1 MTGLCLGL
9 AFSLVQ
15 AHVSGDEFALVW
27 RHSVEHTQWV
37 EHYHVTP
44 TGLELV
50 EATIDGSGAGMDPP
64 AGAVLRDGRWHYRP
78 RLPPQRRL
86 TLIRSGYTDDYRICQ
101 RQRCQSFTELLGPP
115 ISTGEHVDLFPC
127 ELRSR

>member
-1 MTGLCLGL
+1 MVHSI
-9 AFSLVQ
+9 SLYPDP
-15 AHVSGDEFALVW
+15 ATWLLTPHFLVL
-27 RHSVEHTQWV
+27 S
-37 EHYHVTP
+37 HVTP

-78 RLPPQRRL
+78 RLPPQRKL
-86 TLIRSGYTDDYRICQ
+86 TLTRSGYTDDYRICQ
-101 RQRCQSFTELLGPP
+101 RQRCQSFTQLLGPP
-115 ISTGEHVDLFPC
+115 IATGERVDLFPC